1 MDNFTAFW
9 NKYGGAIAGLIVGVL
24 AAVLIFFT
32 NLYKVVFA
40 VALVAACMWLGAY
53 IQRNKESVKEKTKN
67 FIDKL

>member
-9 NKYGGAIAGLIVGVL
+9 NKYGGAIVGLIVGIL

-40 VALVAACMWLGAY
+40 IALVAACMWLGAY
-53 IQRNKESVKEKTKN
+53 IQRNKEAVKEKTKD